1 MRSVVKITKGV
12 HLPQL
17 YPSKSVRVMME
28 AFLSYNLVIMKI
40 THKGYKFTSAVP
52 IKISEGHDGG
62 LLVIQPSY
70 EDHRGY
76 KFTSAVP
83 IKISEGHDGG
93 LLVIQLSYHEDQR
106 V

>member
-40 THKGYKFTSAVP
+40 THKEYKFPVNLYPLIFMITKLYDKKAS
-52 IKISEGHDGG
+52 IMTLTDFDGN
-62 LLVIQPSY
+62 S
-70 EDHRGY
+70 
-76 KFTSAVP
+76 
-83 IKISEGHDGG
+83 
-93 LLVIQLSYHEDQR
+93 
-106 V
+106 

>member
-40 THKGYKFTSAVP
+40 
-52 IKISEGHDGG
+52 
-62 LLVIQPSY
+62 
-70 EDHRGY
+70 RGY

-83 IKISEGHDGG
+83 IKISEGYDGG
-93 LLVIQLSYHEDQR
+93 LLVIQLSYH
-106 V
+106 

>member
-62 LLVIQPSY
+62 LLVIQ
-70 EDHRGY
+70 
-76 KFTSAVP
+76 
-83 IKISEGHDGG
+83 
-93 LLVIQLSYHEDQR
+93 LSYHEDQR

>member
-1 MRSVVKITKGV
+1 
-12 HLPQL
+12 
-17 YPSKSVRVMME
+17 ME

-93 LLVIQLSYHEDQR
+93 LLVIQLSYHDDQR